1 MEVPL
6 LIATLRGQVLSV
18 TNDAAI
24 IEVHGV
30 GYLVHMPYPALEE
43 LRKRNDEVLIY
54 TFQYV
59 REDTLSL
66 YGFLNSEDKAL
77 FIQVIGVSGI
87 GPKTGLAMLS
97 VFPADRLADV
107 VRREDAKTLSSVLG
121 IGLKT
126 AQRLILE
133 LKSKMGKVAGITAS
147 SPTSTASASGGT
159 FNDAVDALLA
169 LGYGMTESLQAVE
182 ESVRDHPTASTGD
195 TVRDALK
202 RLMKK

>member
-1 MEVPL
+1 MIV
-6 LIATLRGQVLSV
+6 TLRGEVSSV

-30 GYLVHMPYPALEE
+30 GYLIHMPFPALDE
-43 LRKRNDEVLIY
+43 LRRQTGEVFIY
-54 TFQYV
+54 TYQYV
-59 REDTLSL
+59 REDALAL
-66 YGFLNSEDKAL
+66 YGFLNAEDKDL
-77 FIQVIGVSGI
+77 FVQVIGVSGI

-97 VFPADRLADV
+97 VLPAERLRDV
-107 VRREDAKTLSSVLG
+107 VRREDAKTLSSVPG

-133 LKSKMGKVAGITAS
+133 LKSKMGKAVNTTSGGQVETVASG
-147 SPTSTASASGGT
+147 GGT
-159 FNDAVDALLA
+159 FNDAVDALIA
-169 LGYGMTESLQAVE
+169 LGYGMADAVRVVE
-182 ESVRDHPTASTGD
+182 ESVRDNPDASTGD